1 MSCWL
6 DNLYNVFRRK
16 STACIAV
23 AFAFILLSTGFSPAM
38 ASERSFEG
46 LTTPPADSAEA
57 ERVRIWLPIERQSR
71 CRVTIDILNDS
82 NRVIRHLVDRLMSP
96 SYYNYY
102 WDKMD
107 DSGSFVEPGKY
118 VYIANDCGKKSYGEV
133 TARFKKWEAA
143 SRLFPPQDRWSRK
156 IGFELLEDSATVTIR
171 IFDHRGKLVDEP
183 VVDSLMNKG
192 KYEFE
197 WGPAPDIP
205 RGFYTFQLIIGDFMY
220 SAFIGY
226 RR

>member
-1 MSCWL
+1 MDCWL
-6 DNLYNVFRRK
+6 DNLYNVFSIK

-23 AFAFILLSTGFSPAM
+23 AFAFTILSAGFSPA
-38 ASERSFEG
+38 ATSERSFEG

-96 SYYNYY
+96 GYYNYY

-107 DSGSFVEPGKY
+107 DSGRFVEPGKY
-118 VYIANDCGKKSYGEV
+118 VYVVNDCGRKSYGEV

-143 SRLFPPQDRWSRK
+143 SRLLPPQDRWSKK

-192 KYEFE
+192 EYEFE
-197 WGPAPDIP
+197 WGPALDVP
-205 RGFYTFQLIIGDFMY
+205 RGLYTLQLIIGDFMY
-220 SAFIGY
+220 SVFIGY